1 VGTPNQVRDLMRRY
15 QQAGV
20 DQVIFVAQAGP
31 NKHEHIME
39 SLELFAKE
47 VMPEFHDN
55 EEQREKEKLE
65 RLGPAMDAALA
76 RREPARKAP
85 EDYVIQATA
94 QI

>member
-1 VGTPNQVRDLMRRY
+1 MRTALSARILRCSS
-15 QQAGV
+15 AGMWP
-20 DQVIFVAQAGP
+20 I
-31 NKHEHIME
+31 
-39 SLELFAKE
+39 
-47 VMPEFHDN
+47 MPEFHDN

-65 RLGPAMDAALA
+65 RLGPAMEAALA